1 VRRTL
6 ASLPASGLRQGPTKS
21 DLPITA
27 WQPEVGSCPTLPTSR
42 GAGALEPTS
51 IVFLIASS
59 TAARLPPTSG
69 TAGVGAAQLLGFL
82 NLLRNLRQLAA
93 RRAPD
98 HPGYYEGILVS
109 GSRVLASGAMFA
121 GLALALGGG
130 HLAIATLAALP
141 ALTRLAH
148 LAVPELVRRH
158 GSWAVAATACWLE
171 RGGFLVA
178 AVFGIARPEGW
189 AVLGFLTGIGIGFL
203 GQNLYDASLAALH
216 TEATPPDTFGRYTA
230 TKARWAAVSGL
241 VLGVLASIAV
251 DSAERALGVP
261 PHVARALAVVAGVSV
276 HLAVT
281 WPLRRMRAVARA
293 LVLAR
298 ARARG
303 RPSTGAAQVRGTRA
317 PLLVLPSTAEQWA
330 VVKFALVWG
339 SAVGV
344 SMRQGE
350 AMAISVLGVSVGT
363 ITLLNAILV
372 GAGVLGAKMWGQL
385 GDRFGG
391 KGLMSIGLL
400 GLAIDPL
407 WMLAALLV
415 HPLFLV
421 PSYALG
427 GVFNSGWT
435 IAQNMTLVRTT
446 GHPADR
452 IRVLAFY
459 NVAFGLAA
467 GTAPMLGG
475 TILELLD
482 ATYAAPIAYGSLF
495 VLATTLRLNAY
506 QYLRTIPA
514 PPARRGRYVSA
525 VVLRAV
531 RRRAVRRTRSVLRL
545 GTAVGAT
552 IGAAIAWTVTPTP
565 VGSPDGTDRQYVAP
579 GREASDIT

>member
-1 VRRTL
+1 
-6 ASLPASGLRQGPTKS
+6 LRQR
-21 DLPITA
+21 
-27 WQPEVGSCPTLPTSR
+27 V
-42 GAGALEPTS
+42 
-51 IVFLIASS
+51 
-59 TAARLPPTSG
+59 
-69 TAGVGAAQLLGFL
+69 
-82 NLLRNLRQLAA
+82 A

-158 GSWAVAATACWLE
+158 GSWAVAATATWLE
-171 RGGFLVA
+171 RGGFTLA
-178 AVFGIARPEGW
+178 AIFGIVRPDGW
-189 AVLGFLTGIGIGFL
+189 AIPGLLAGIGLGFL

-216 TEATPPDTFGRYTA
+216 TEATPADRFGRYTA
-230 TKARWAAVSGL
+230 AKARWAAISGL
-241 VLGVLASIAV
+241 VLGVLASLVVDWAEREAGVAPHIARGVAIAAGVAVHIAV
-251 DSAERALGVP
+251 TL
-261 PHVARALAVVAGVSV
+261 
-276 HLAVT
+276 
-281 WPLRRMRAVARA
+281 PLRRMHAVARG
-293 LVLAR
+293 LAIAR
-298 ARARG
+298 IRARG
-303 RPSTGAAQVRGTRA
+303 RPSTGAVQLQDGRP
-317 PLLVLPSTAEQWA
+317 PLLVLPSTRDQWA

-339 SAVGV
+339 CSVGI

-372 GAGVLGAKMWGQL
+372 GAGVLGAKLWGRL

-407 WMLAALLV
+407 WMLAALFI
-415 HPLFLV
+415 HPIFLV

-467 GTAPMLGG
+467 GTAPMVGG

-482 ATYAAPIAYGSLF
+482 TAYTPTIAYGTLF
-495 VLATTLRLNAY
+495 VLAVTLRLHAY
-506 QYLRTIPA
+506 QFLRAMPA
-514 PPARRGRYVSA
+514 PPARPGRYVSA

-531 RRRAVRRTRSVLRL
+531 RRRAIRRTRRVRRL
-545 GTAVGAT
+545 GNAVGSTISSTVAT
-552 IGAAIAWTVTPTP
+552 VLGA
-565 VGSPDGTDRQYVAP
+565 
-579 GREASDIT
+579 GRSA

>member
-1 VRRTL
+1 
-6 ASLPASGLRQGPTKS
+6 LRQR
-21 DLPITA
+21 A
-27 WQPEVGSCPTLPTSR
+27 
-42 GAGALEPTS
+42 ALRT
-51 IVFLIASS
+51 
-59 TAARLPPTSG
+59 
-69 TAGVGAAQLLGFL
+69 
-82 NLLRNLRQLAA
+82 
-93 RRAPD
+93 PD

-130 HLAIATLAALP
+130 HLAIAALAALP

-178 AVFGIARPEGW
+178 AIFGIARPEGW
-189 AVLGFLTGIGIGFL
+189 AIPGFLAGIGFGFL

-216 TEATPPDTFGRYTA
+216 TEATPADTFGRYTA
-230 TKARWAAVSGL
+230 AKARWAAISGL
-241 VLGVLASIAV
+241 VLGVLASVAV
-251 DSAERALGVP
+251 DSAERAVGVA
-261 PHVARALAVVAGVSV
+261 PHIARALAVVAGVMV
-276 HLAVT
+276 HLAVSL
-281 WPLRRMRAVARA
+281 PLRRMRAVARA
-293 LVLAR
+293 LGVAR

-303 RPSTGAAQVRGTRA
+303 RPATAAVQTHGRRA
-317 PLLVLPSTAEQWA
+317 PLIVLPSTPEQWA

-350 AMAISVLGVSVGT
+350 AMAISVLGVSVGM

-391 KGLMSIGLL
+391 KGVMSITLL
-400 GLAIDPL
+400 GLALDPL
-407 WMLAALLV
+407 WMLAALFI
-415 HPLFLV
+415 HPVFLI

-427 GVFNSGWT
+427 GVFNSGWA

-467 GTAPMLGG
+467 GTAPMVGG
-475 TILELLD
+475 AVLELLD
-482 ATYAAPIAYGSLF
+482 TSYSVTIAYGALF
-495 VLATTLRLNAY
+495 LLAVTLRLHAY
-506 QYLRTIPA
+506 QFLRAMPA
-514 PPARRGRYVSA
+514 PPAQRGRYVSA

-531 RRRAVRRTRSVLRL
+531 RRRAVRRTRTVRRL
-545 GTAVGAT
+545 GHAVGSTISSTMAT
-552 IGAAIAWTVTPTP
+552 VLGLARSGV
-565 VGSPDGTDRQYVAP
+565 
-579 GREASDIT
+579 

>member
-1 VRRTL
+1 
-6 ASLPASGLRQGPTKS
+6 
-21 DLPITA
+21 
-27 WQPEVGSCPTLPTSR
+27 
-42 GAGALEPTS
+42 
-51 IVFLIASS
+51 VFP
-59 TAARLPPTSG
+59 RY
-69 TAGVGAAQLLGFL
+69 L
-82 NLLRNLRQLAA
+82 NPFRNLRHRAA
-93 RRAPD
+93 LRAPD

-171 RGGFLVA
+171 RVGFLVA
-178 AVFGIARPEGW
+178 AIFGIVRPEGW
-189 AVLGFLTGIGIGFL
+189 AIPGFLAGIGFGFL

-216 TEATPPDTFGRYTA
+216 TEATPTGTFGRYTA
-230 TKARWAAVSGL
+230 TKARWAAIAGL
-241 VLGVLASIAV
+241 VLGVLASIV
-251 DSAERALGVP
+251 LDSAERAVGVP
-261 PHVARALAVVAGVSV
+261 PHIARALAVLAGVAL

-281 WPLRRMRAVARA
+281 LPLRRMRAVARA
-293 LVLAR
+293 LAVAR
-298 ARARG
+298 VRARG
-303 RPSTGAAQVRGTRA
+303 RPVTGAMPTHGPRS
-317 PLLVLPSTAEQWA
+317 PLFVLPSTPEQWA

-350 AMAISVLGVSVGT
+350 AMAISILGVSVGM

-391 KGLMSIGLL
+391 KGLMSITLL
-400 GLAIDPL
+400 GLAVDPL
-407 WMLAALLV
+407 WMLAALFV
-415 HPLFLV
+415 HPMFLV

-446 GHPADR
+446 GHASDR
-452 IRVLAFY
+452 IRVFAFY

-467 GTAPMLGG
+467 GTAPMIGG
-475 TILELLD
+475 AILELLD
-482 ATYAAPIAYGSLF
+482 PTYTATIAYGALF
-495 VLATTLRLNAY
+495 VLAVMLRLHAY
-506 QYLRTIPA
+506 QHLRAMPA
-514 PPARRGRYVSA
+514 PPAQRGRYVSA

-531 RRRAVRRTRSVLRL
+531 RRRAVQRTQSVRRL
-545 GTAVGAT
+545 GNAVGAAISSAVAT
-552 IGAAIAWTVTPTP
+552 VLGAARSTM
-565 VGSPDGTDRQYVAP
+565 
-579 GREASDIT
+579 

>member
-1 VRRTL
+1 LLNSFRSLRRR
-6 ASLPASGLRQGPTKS
+6 A
-21 DLPITA
+21 
-27 WQPEVGSCPTLPTSR
+27 
-42 GAGALEPTS
+42 AG
-51 IVFLIASS
+51 
-59 TAARLPPTSG
+59 
-69 TAGVGAAQLLGFL
+69 
-82 NLLRNLRQLAA
+82 
-93 RRAPD
+93 RAPD

-158 GSWAVAATACWLE
+158 GSWAVAATATWLE
-171 RGGFLVA
+171 RGGFLLA
-178 AVFGIARPEGW
+178 ALFGIVRPEGW
-189 AVLGFLTGIGIGFL
+189 AVPGLLVGIGFGFL

-216 TEATPPDTFGRYTA
+216 TEATPADTFGRYTA
-230 TKARWAAVSGL
+230 TKARWAAISGL
-241 VLGVLASIAV
+241 VLGVLASVVV
-251 DSAERALGVP
+251 DWAERGVGVP
-261 PHVARALAVVAGVSV
+261 PHIARALAIAAGVFVHVAVTLPLRRMHTVARALAV
-276 HLAVT
+276 
-281 WPLRRMRAVARA
+281 ARI
-293 LVLAR
+293 R
-298 ARARG
+298 ERG
-303 RPSTGAAQVRGTRA
+303 RGPSGAVEVSDGRA
-317 PLLVLPSTAEQWA
+317 PLIVLPSTPEQWA

-339 SAVGV
+339 CSVGV

-372 GAGVLGAKMWGQL
+372 GAGVLGATMWGRL

-407 WMLAALLV
+407 WMLAALLI
-415 HPLFLV
+415 HPIFLV

-435 IAQNMTLVRTT
+435 IAQNMTLIRTT

-467 GTAPMLGG
+467 GMAPMVGG

-482 ATYAAPIAYGSLF
+482 TTYTPTIAYGALF
-495 VLATTLRLNAY
+495 ALAVTLRLHAY
-506 QYLRTIPA
+506 QHLRTMPA
-514 PPARRGRYVSA
+514 PPARPGRYVST

-531 RRRAVRRTRSVLRL
+531 RRRAVRRTRRVRRL
-545 GTAVGAT
+545 GSTISSTFAGVLGVGR
-552 IGAAIAWTVTPTP
+552 GF
-565 VGSPDGTDRQYVAP
+565 
-579 GREASDIT
+579 